1 MKEEKVKFII
11 SKTITFVLIFIFI
24 LLFKGLFG
32 AENTLIGVTT
42 ITGALLFLE
51 RNLARKPFKYLFELT
66 VVNVALGFLA
76 YFAGINFILGFICN
90 FIAMFFIGYI
100 FSYEVRANMYVPFG
114 LQYVFMLAV
123 PVELSGM
130 SNRILSLIFGA
141 IFIMVLQILFN
152 KDMLKKSGDSELKKL
167 VKVARK
173 ILQEKDEKK
182 VKSLNSNFDKIS
194 TGLKE
199 TIYNS
204 RREEFYI
211 ESNSRAILDII
222 FFLKT
227 IISEEEEQ
235 EKNEEKIIILKEIEE
250 FLAKNKEIN
259 ILLENEFIDNNQDL
273 KIICELLE
281 KLNKK
286 RQYIEERNNM
296 AVVSRGRE
304 FTKDLNKNSMK
315 FRYAMKLGL
324 SIGVTGGLVQYF
336 NIFQGKWILFTI
348 FALVQPYSEQGRMKT
363 KQRLEG
369 SLIGAIIALILFTTI
384 KNPIIQSYIVM
395 GVGYLDSYHKTYKEK
410 MIYVTISAVGASL
423 VLGGTFKM
431 VATRVILIAIGVL
444 ISVVFNKFV
453 LPYSIEDAK
462 KDLVKMYKENGKAM
476 VEQIEKENKE
486 GLLEN
491 HYVIGTLIEKKLGEF
506 DFSHIIKENKKELL
520 SKYYN
525 FKKENVKKK
534 V

>member
-24 LLFKGLFG
+24 LLFKGFFG

-51 RNLARKPFKYLFELT
+51 RNLARRPFKYLFELI

-130 SNRILSLIFGA
+130 NNRILSLIFGA

-152 KDMLKKSGDSELKKL
+152 KDMLKKSGDRELKKL
-167 VKVARK
+167 VGLARK
-173 ILQEKDEKK
+173 ILIEKDDKK
-182 VKSLNSNFDKIS
+182 CKSLIDNFDKIS
-194 TGLKE
+194 IGLKE
-199 TIYNS
+199 TVYNS
-204 RREEFYI
+204 RKEEFYI
-211 ESNSRAILDII
+211 ESNGRAILDII
-222 FFLKT
+222 LFLKD
-227 IISEEEEQ
+227 IISREEGKESC
-235 EKNEEKIIILKEIEE
+235 EEKIIVLKEIEE
-250 FLAKNKEIN
+250 FLNGNKEFH
-259 ILLENEFIDNNQDL
+259 ILLENRYIDNNLDL
-273 KIICELLE
+273 KVICKLLE
-281 KLNKK
+281 RLKLNKRDVDK
-286 RQYIEERNNM
+286 KDRIQI
-296 AVVSRGRE
+296 SRTKE
-304 FTKDLNKNSMK
+304 FKKHLNRNSMK

-324 SIGVTGGLVQYF
+324 SIGIVGALVQYF

-348 FALVQPYSEQGRMKT
+348 FALIQPYSEQGMIKT
-363 KQRLEG
+363 KQRVEG
-369 SLIGAIIALILFTTI
+369 SLIGAVLALIIFTVVQ
-384 KNPIIQSYIVM
+384 NPMIQSYIVM
-395 GVGYLDSYHKTYKEK
+395 FVGYLDCYHKTYKEK
-410 MIYVTISAVGASL
+410 MIYVTISAVGSSL
-423 VLGGTFKM
+423 ILGGTFKM
-431 VATRVILIAIGVL
+431 VASRIVLILIGVL
-444 ISVVFNKFV
+444 VSVIFNKFV

-462 KDLVKMYKENGKAM
+462 RDLAKMYRENGERM
-476 VEQIEKENKE
+476 IVQIEKENKE

-506 DFSHIIKENKKELL
+506 DFTNIIKENKKDIL
-520 SKYYN
+520 SKYYK
-525 FKKENVKKK
+525 FKKENMKRKA
-534 V
+534 